1 MKLSLNKQYAK
12 ICPPQIIEITPDPE
26 REDMVVLY

>member
-26 REDMVVLY
+26 RKYMTVVH